1 MEGIRD
7 LLESFRSYLRDR
19 LANPLYVSFVIA
31 WGVLNFRLLMVIFG
45 DGSWKEKIEFIDT
58 QLYPDLLGWAW
69 RWFGSPFLVAVLF
82 VLASPFI
89 HRWVTVFLREREKV
103 TVTELLRV
111 AGETPLPPEAAD
123 ALRTQLLE
131 MRKTRAEDRRR
142 ADEQIN
148 ELNAQIELLQ
158 SRAVSEKPN
167 TTAEAVESQET
178 DAILQAM
185 KDPFAETQGD
195 GRKVHSASSRLQ
207 LFDRDFSGLPS
218 QVVNRLLDSGLR
230 IEQALVLFIMRDGS
244 RFTKDAI
251 NNHVSWSPSAFNRV
265 LEQMTALQLLEVIDD
280 SGAFQIS
287 SAGRQALNGVVRR
300 GFDPTTFGLP

>member
-1 MEGIRD
+1 MESIRD
-7 LLESFRSYLRDR
+7 LFESFRSYLRDR

-31 WGVLNFRLLMVIFG
+31 WGVLNFRLLMVVFG
-45 DGSWKEKIEFIDT
+45 DGGWKEKIEFIDT

-69 RWFGSPFLVAVLF
+69 RWVGSPFLVAVLF

-103 TVTELLRV
+103 TVAELLRI
-111 AGETPLPPEAAD
+111 AGETPMPPEAAD
-123 ALRTQLLE
+123 VLRTQLLE
-131 MRKTRAEDRRR
+131 MRKARAEDRRR

-185 KDPFAETQGD
+185 KDPFAETLSD
-195 GRKVHSASSRLQ
+195 GRKVHSASSKLQ

-230 IEQALVLFIMRDGS
+230 IEQAWVLFIMRDGS
-244 RFTKDAI
+244 PFTKNEI
-251 NNHVSWSPSAFNRV
+251 NNHFSWSPSAFDRV
-265 LEQMTALQLLEVIDD
+265 LEQMTALQLLEVIDHT
-280 SGAFQIS
+280 GAFQIT

-300 GFDPTTFGLP
+300 GFDPTTFA

>member
-1 MEGIRD
+1 MESIRD
-7 LLESFRSYLRDR
+7 LFESFRSYLRDR

-31 WGVLNFRLLMVIFG
+31 WGVLNFRLLMVVFG
-45 DGSWKEKIEFIDT
+45 DGGWKEKIEFIDT

-69 RWFGSPFLVAVLF
+69 RWVGSPFLVAVLF

-103 TVTELLRV
+103 TVAELLRI
-111 AGETPLPPEAAD
+111 AGETPMPPEAAD
-123 ALRTQLLE
+123 VLRTQLLE
-131 MRKTRAEDRRR
+131 MRKARAEDRRR

-185 KDPFAETQGD
+185 KDPFAETLSD
-195 GRKVHSASSRLQ
+195 GRKVHSASSKLQ

-230 IEQALVLFIMRDGS
+230 IEQAWVLFIMRDGS
-244 RFTKDAI
+244 PFTKNEI
-251 NNHVSWSPSAFNRV
+251 NNHFSWSPSAFDRV
-265 LEQMTALQLLEVIDD
+265 LEQMTALQLLEVIDHT
-280 SGAFQIS
+280 GAFQIS

-300 GFDPTTFGLP
+300 GFDPTTFA